1 MLETRQLRAFVAVAE
16 HRHFG
21 RAAESLHV
29 VQSAVSAQIGLL
41 EEQFGVRLLNRGKR
55 AAVSLT
61 EAGRLVL
68 IEAKSALQSLERAE
82 QIGRLAGRGEVGR
95 VEVAYV
101 ASVAMTGSLATI
113 LGRFH
118 RSNPHVELTLAP
130 MDTPAQ
136 LTALAQGRIDVG
148 LIRPRSDYPPGVV
161 ARVFHEEPLRVALAA
176 NHLLAG
182 QARLTAADL
191 IDEAFIIPQFAEDEG
206 FAGHLSDL
214 ARVGGFVTRAAHRVG
229 DFITALSMAAGGYG
243 VVLGPASMDR
253 VTIGNLIFR
262 EVSDFPDVVRLAAAW
277 RSDSPPPSARAFVDA
292 ATVSEG
298 EADLGQRRGA
308 PSDTPLGGAR

>member
-1 MLETRQLRAFVAVAE
+1 MLETRQLRYFVAVAE

-21 RAAESLHV
+21 RAADSLNV
-29 VQSAVSAQIGLL
+29 VQSAVSAQILRL

-68 IEAKSALQSLERAE
+68 VEAKSALQSLERAE

-101 ASVAMTGSLATI
+101 ASVAMTGALAET

-118 RSNPHVELTLAP
+118 LAHPQVELKVTP

-136 LTALAQGRIDVG
+136 LSALAQGRIDIG
-148 LIRPRSDYPPGVV
+148 LIRPRADYPPGVQ
-161 ARVFHEEPLRVALAA
+161 AQVFHAERLCIALAA
-176 NHLLAG
+176 SHPLASE
-182 QARLTAADL
+182 QRLKAATL
-191 IDEAFIIPQFAEDEG
+191 IDEAFIIPQFAEDDG
-206 FAGHLSDL
+206 FAGHLADL
-214 ARVGGFVTRAAHRVG
+214 ARVGGFATRAAHRVG

-243 VVLGPASMDR
+243 VVLGPASMAR
-253 VTIGNLIFR
+253 FAIGSLVFR
-262 EVSDFPDVVRLAAAW
+262 ELTDFPDVVKLAVAW
-277 RSDSPPPSARAFVDA
+277 RSSDSAPSARAFAQATIATLGFADVD
-292 ATVSEG
+292 
-298 EADLGQRRGA
+298 
-308 PSDTPLGGAR
+308 

>member
-1 MLETRQLRAFVAVAE
+1 MLETRQLRYFVAVAE

-21 RAAESLHV
+21 RAADSLHV
-29 VQSAVSAQIGLL
+29 VQSAVSAQISQL

-95 VEVAYV
+95 VETAYV
-101 ASVAMTGSLATI
+101 ASVAMTGCLADI

-118 RSNPHVELTLAP
+118 RSHPQVELKVTP

-148 LIRPRSDYPPGVV
+148 LIRPRADYPVGVV
-161 ARVFHEEPLRVALAA
+161 AQVFHEERLCVALAA
-176 NHLLAG
+176 DHPLA
-182 QARLTAADL
+182 AESRLKAADL

-214 ARVGGFVTRAAHRVG
+214 ARVGGFTTQAAHQVG

-243 VVLGPASMDR
+243 VVLGPASMER
-253 VTIGNLIFR
+253 FSIGNLVFL
-262 EVSDFPDVVRLAAAW
+262 ELSDFTDVVRLAVAW
-277 RSDSPPPSARAFVDA
+277 RSDVSTPSAWAFA
-292 ATVSEG
+292 QATTFRSAPLQHATTGVSAG
-298 EADLGQRRGA
+298 SGK
-308 PSDTPLGGAR
+308 